1 MLPEKEKSNKDKRMG
16 AMAMGRDEKAQKT
29 AYNQLKTKEQKT
41 NFSLFSSS
49 VPSPEL
55 ITQRVLH
62 THTKEQQ
69 QQQKKPL
76 SMKEDGKME
85 IMPQH

>member
-1 MLPEKEKSNKDKRMG
+1 MGQDRKPRNNPRTYVQLIYDKG
-16 AMAMGRDEKAQKT
+16 GESI
-29 AYNQLKTKEQKT
+29 YNQLKTKEQKT

-69 QQQKKPL
+69 QQQKKNHL
-76 SMKEDGKME
+76 A
-85 IMPQH
+85 